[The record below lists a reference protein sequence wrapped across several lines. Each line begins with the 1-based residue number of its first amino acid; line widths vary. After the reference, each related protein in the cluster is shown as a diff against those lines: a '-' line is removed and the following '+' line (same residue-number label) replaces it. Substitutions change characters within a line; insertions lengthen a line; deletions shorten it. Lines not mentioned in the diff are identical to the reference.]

1 MSASRFFDL
10 YTAARAAT
18 VAVTGVSAAGAV
30 GNAEAVGSG
39 VLVTGVEAT
48 GAVGSVHIL
57 APHIRQQIRDRVASV
72 LTTGVALVS
81 SRVYTSRV
89 YPLSEAKLPAIAVYT
104 SSETSNLMSF
114 QPPTLQRSM
123 SLTVD
128 VYARAVDTFDDD
140 VDAICVQIEDAIGDD
155 FRVNGLAKQIH
166 LISTD
171 IDYNGEAEHPVGIA
185 SMTFEVS
192 YVTSITDASTAR

>member
-1 MSASRFFDL
+1 MAHVRKD
-10 YTAARAAT
+10 
-18 VAVTGVSAAGAV
+18 
-30 GNAEAVGSG
+30 
-39 VLVTGVEAT
+39 
-48 GAVGSVHIL
+48 
-57 APHIRQQIRDRVASV
+57 IRDRVASV
-72 LTTGVALVS
+72 LTTGVTLVS

-128 VYARAVDTFDDD
+128 VYARAVGTFDDD
-140 VDAICVQIEDAIGDD
+140 VDAICVQIEDTIGAD

-166 LISTD
+166 LISTE
-171 IDYNGEAEHPVGIA
+171 IDYNGEAEQPVGIA
-185 SMTFEVS
+185 SMTFEVA
-192 YVTSITDASTAR
+192 YVTSILDASTAR